1 MSRLDED
8 IALLDH
14 AAKIAGTA
22 IWPDADNVTVPPR
35 TLAQLAEELQRRR
48 LAPADY
54 RLIDDEAVW
63 LLQAA
68 HRVVLERID
77 NNAPKIERWTR
88 LAELLRAAI
97 EVDLVNA
104 KKSVGEVG

>member
-1 MSRLDED
+1 MSRLAED
-8 IALLDH
+8 IALLEH
-14 AAKIAGTA
+14 AAGIAGQA
-22 IWPDADNVTVPPR
+22 IWPQSPNVSVPAR

-54 RLIDDEAVW
+54 RLVDDEAVW

-68 HRVVLERID
+68 HRVVLERLD
-77 NNAPKIERWTR
+77 QDAPKVERWTR
-88 LAELLRAAI
+88 LAELLRAAV

-104 KKSVGEVG
+104 RKSTGETG